1 MSAEDE
7 MWGVDAG
14 GGDVRRD
21 ECIARLAAAG
31 SSGRGGPTFEHTQGG
46 EGRSDPDIALRGKKT
61 RNIWDILRFYRLPM
75 CDKVHGVQYAVMWKD
90 S

>member
-1 MSAEDE
+1 

-14 GGDVRRD
+14 VRDVRRD

-75 CDKVHGVQYAVMWKD
+75 CRGLLSHIYQDTHSWD
-90 S
+90 THR